1 MIHIELAT
9 VCHLHSSTLPL
20 SITAAKLPVYSP
32 SDLPLPYCRVIP
44 LHPPWPIGT
53 TLAIPRRGGGYT
65 GTGLT
70 LVPVPPSSLPVRGDE
85 LVVCDVNTA
94 DTTTGRLDYSSI
106 IAGTNMPGHRVQDVV
121 PTTGWL
127 EYHSWGG
134 GCGS

>member
-53 TLAIPRRGGGYT
+53 TLAIPRRGGGDT

-70 LVPVPPSSLPVRGDE
+70 LVPVPPSSPPVRGGGVAAFIVPT
-85 LVVCDVNTA
+85 VVP
-94 DTTTGRLDYSSI
+94 TGRADYSSI